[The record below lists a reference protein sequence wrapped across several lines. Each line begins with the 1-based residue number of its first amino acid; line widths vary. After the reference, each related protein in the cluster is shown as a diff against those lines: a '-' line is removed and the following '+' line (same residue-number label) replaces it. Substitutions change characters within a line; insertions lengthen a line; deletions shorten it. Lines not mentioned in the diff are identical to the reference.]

1 MNYDSNYDYKIIS
14 EYEFDSKYLLS
25 LNDGSKYNIIN
36 DDIEEI
42 ISSCTQFDSLYK
54 YKAYYKIKNKFC
66 FVKYKFVDD
75 VDFAIDSNDNDKVKE
90 MLENI

>member
-1 MNYDSNYDYKIIS
+1 MM
-14 EYEFDSKYLLS
+14 
-25 LNDGSKYNIIN
+25 
-36 DDIEEI
+36 

-75 VDFAIDSNDNDKVKE
+75 VDFVIDSNDNDKVKE
-90 MLENI
+90 MLDNI